1 MFITEITKDSK
12 YYGKF
17 LNLVE
22 EAQNSVDKLNSNYKT
37 IQKTYHNYETFCM
50 IMTPITW
57 YQRGEDPVA
66 FFGIQKYENA
76 VRTYTRY
83 YLSEKYRFYNKER
96 TYFHASQYIIPWSL
110 SWAKHNGYDFLFVSL
125 QSDLQRKRIARILTN
140 DANKYTNVEWTLLDK
155 LHNTCNDNPDK
166 PQCWQHIVRHT
177 INEGATWKLKH
188 QE

>member
-12 YYGKF
+12 YYDKF

-50 IMTPITW
+50 IMND
-57 YQRGEDPVA
+57 EDPVG
-66 FFGIQKYENA
+66 FFGMQKYENA
-76 VRTYTRY
+76 VRSYTRY
-83 YLSEKYRFYNKER
+83 FLSEKYRFYNKER
-96 TYFHASQYIIPWSL
+96 TYFHASQYILPWSL
-110 SWAKHNGYDFLFVSL
+110 RWAKDNEYDFLFVSL

-155 LHNTCNDNPDK
+155 LYNTCNGNPNK

-177 INEGATWKLKH
+177 INKGATWKLKQ

>member
-50 IMTPITW
+50 IMTSIKW

-66 FFGIQKYENA
+66 FFGIQKYKNA
-76 VRTYTRY
+76 VRTFTRY
-83 YLSEKYRFYNKER
+83 FLSEKYRFYNG
-96 TYFHASQYIIPWSL
+96 TFFHASRYILPWSL
-110 SWAKHNGYDFLFVSL
+110 RWAKHNGYDFLFVSL
-125 QSDLQRKRIARILTN
+125 QSNLKRKRISQILM
-140 DANKYTNVEWTLLDK
+140 NKENLFLAGNSLILKFRQKLLRLNCK
-155 LHNTCNDNPDK
+155 LPSSFEQYHLECPK
-166 PQCWQHIVRHT
+166 IF
-177 INEGATWKLKH
+177 
-188 QE
+188 